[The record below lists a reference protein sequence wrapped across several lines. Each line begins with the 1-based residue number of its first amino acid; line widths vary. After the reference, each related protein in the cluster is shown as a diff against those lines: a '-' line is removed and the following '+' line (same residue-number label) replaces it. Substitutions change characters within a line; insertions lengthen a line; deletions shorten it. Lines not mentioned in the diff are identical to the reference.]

1 MQQERIY
8 FVYILASKPQGTLYI
23 GVTNNIYRR
32 MIEHRE
38 GKGGGFTWRYKVNR
52 LMWFEPFTDIHVAI
66 QREKSLKLWPR
77 AWKINLIE
85 RDNPHWQDL
94 FLAMSDGDPDPSPSG
109 AC

>member
-1 MQQERIY
+1 MQQERTY

-32 MIEHRE
+32 VIEHRD
-38 GKGGGFTWRYKVNR
+38 GKGGSFTRKYRVNK
-52 LMWFEPFTDIHVAI
+52 LMWFEPFTDIHAAI
-66 QREKSLKLWPR
+66 QRETSLKLWPR

-94 FLAMSDGDPDPSPSG
+94 FLAMCDGDPAPSTS
-109 AC
+109 

>member
-1 MQQERIY
+1 
-8 FVYILASKPQGTLYI
+8 
-23 GVTNNIYRR
+23 

-38 GKGGGFTWRYKVNR
+38 GKGGAFTKKYRVNK
-52 LMWFEPFTDIHVAI
+52 LMWFETFSDIHVAI

-94 FLAMSDGDPDPSPSG
+94 FEAMRGDDPG
-109 AC
+109 LTNV

>member
-1 MQQERIY
+1 MQQERA
-8 FVYILASKPQGTLYI
+8 FFAYILASKPHGTLYI
-23 GVTNNIYRR
+23 GVTNTIYRR

-38 GKGGGFTWRYKVNR
+38 GKGGSFTRKHKVNR

-77 AWKINLIE
+77 AWKINRIE

-94 FLAMSDGDPDPSPSG
+94 FPAMSDRDPAPGTP
-109 AC
+109 

>member
-1 MQQERIY
+1 MQQEWTY

-23 GVTNNIYRR
+23 GVTNDIYRR

-38 GKGGGFTWRYKVNR
+38 GKGGSFTRKYKVNK

-94 FLAMSDGDPDPSPSG
+94 FQAMSDGDPDSSMS
-109 AC
+109 

>member
-1 MQQERIY
+1 MPVQQERTF

-38 GKGGGFTWRYKVNR
+38 GKGGSFTRKYKINR
-52 LMWFEPFTDIHVAI
+52 LMWFEPFTDINVAI
-66 QREKSLKLWPR
+66 QREKSLKLWSR
-77 AWKINLIE
+77 AWKLNLIE

-94 FLAMSDGDPDPSPSG
+94 FLAMSDGDSTST
-109 AC
+109 AS